1 MATATVNGQCYQGTT
16 TCTIECVPDFS
27 LSYTCNNPVAFED
40 KSLCLT
46 SGVITSRNIYIQETG
61 TTFNNVGSSTTF
73 PLGSFVQGG
82 TNHVTLTVYLS
93 NGQQC
98 QVTKTLTI
106 DALPTI
112 TSLNIGQYMCKGT
125 PFLFFANATGS
136 SFLWDFGDGTY
147 HNGNN
152 VYHTFGGNLNYY
164 DVTFFAYN
172 SQNCVTTLAERIYT
186 SSNNI
191 ENGSLSAN
199 GIDVC
204 PGVPRQIYF
213 SPTYSNN
220 NYYWEYSTT
229 YSTNG
234 FYYVNQ
240 TGDYH
245 VLVITSDY
253 GCKKEAMLNVTFL
266 NAPTARI
273 IGNTTYCLGEEVE
286 LNGNTGSSNSYTWT
300 ITGPS
305 YSQTFTAPNITF
317 TPTQPGVYNVAL
329 DVTNTG
335 SGCSKTATCTLT
347 VHPQP
352 AAPPISF
359 YNNECIHT
367 PPVYVHSTASPVQSL
382 LWSNGFHGSFAEY
395 YRPGFLSA
403 HYIDPATGCPSA
415 KSTLFI
421 PPAPNYDAM
430 LTGCYKRCR
439 QEIPDTLHIYNF
451 YPYQFYPAPSD
462 TIHWDWYENN
472 IWSTGGNTSNANL
485 PLNNFGSYYME
496 TQYGN
501 GCVSTSPPFTL
512 EDEEPCPCDSIDIDL
527 TTHCEIAEDC
537 SLYYTMDIL
546 IHNNSSQPVTFNQ
559 LYNHATL
566 FSQPLAETITPG
578 GSQLVHVSFD
588 LPRDF
593 STPYVT
599 FTLLNAGLGCETSF
613 TVYFDWY
620 ECVEEGC
627 ELVDDFEATFKPDLS
642 TPHQTSYFN
651 VHLSL
656 SSNASNLQALWC
668 DPPQVL
674 NCYYNPFAD
683 IYALL
688 MFSYAQLTQMAE
700 AGEEICLH
708 AIICDDG
715 TPCHVIYCIPAEDIL
730 LEIPED
736 MRWSADS
743 VTADND
749 TSVRRL
755 QADTAIPIAAKP
767 YLAPNPARDEV
778 TVMGIAPEEVA
789 EINVLTMQGG
799 QVAEYRN
806 THRFSVSRLAK
817 SSYIVRVITIDKQV
831 HYLKLVRQ

>member
-1 MATATVNGQCYQGTT
+1 M
-16 TCTIECVPDFS
+16 
-27 LSYTCNNPVAFED
+27 
-40 KSLCLT
+40 K
-46 SGVITSRNIYIQETG
+46 
-61 TTFNNVGSSTTF
+61 NVG
-73 PLGSFVQGG
+73 
-82 TNHVTLTVYLS
+82 
-93 NGQQC
+93 
-98 QVTKTLTI
+98 
-106 DALPTI
+106 
-112 TSLNIGQYMCKGT
+112 
-125 PFLFFANATGS
+125 
-136 SFLWDFGDGTY
+136 
-147 HNGNN
+147 
-152 VYHTFGGNLNYY
+152 
-164 DVTFFAYN
+164 
-172 SQNCVTTLAERIYT
+172 
-186 SSNNI
+186 
-191 ENGSLSAN
+191 
-199 GIDVC
+199 
-204 PGVPRQIYF
+204 
-213 SPTYSNN
+213 
-220 NYYWEYSTT
+220 
-229 YSTNG
+229 
-234 FYYVNQ
+234 
-240 TGDYH
+240 
-245 VLVITSDY
+245 
-253 GCKKEAMLNVTFL
+253 FL

-273 IGNTTYCLGEEVE
+273 TGNTTYCLGEEVE

-359 YNNECIHT
+359 YNNACIHT

-668 DPPQVL
+668 DPPQLL
-674 NCYYNPFAD
+674 NYYYSPPVD
-683 IYALL
+683 VDALL
-688 MFSYAQLTQMAE
+688 MLNYAQLTQMAE

-831 HYLKLVRQ
+831 HYLKLVKQ